1 MAKWPEDRQKAK
13 RKTYF
18 YGAICVLSALG
29 LIILTVYRY
38 TRVDNT
44 DITDNLI
51 PPDWLS
57 KSKEFHSTS
66 DSNFGFMDAPDRKKP
81 RDCSEILEK
90 GYNKSGVYTVWPQ
103 GGIIQGKSINVYCD
117 MDIPNEGWT
126 VIQRRFLGSQ
136 KFNLKWRNYKHGFGN
151 IMKEFWLGNENIF
164 AMTNQ
169 GNCEVRFDLK
179 TPEGE
184 HRYAIYSNFRIDDD
198 LASYTL
204 HISGYSGNA
213 GDGMKYHNG
222 NRFVTKDND
231 QDEYARSLQ
240 GAWWFSEF
248 PYVHLNGLYRPFV
261 ESLKCVHWC
270 SGQRPRFLTSVE
282 IKIRLKD

>member
-1 MAKWPEDRQKAK
+1 MFMINLNFDLFPDYFR

-29 LIILTVYRY
+29 LIILTVNSIPSVILTPDLLLLSIKRNHGTAPKSWKRDT
-38 TRVDNT
+38 TRAEY
-44 DITDNLI
+44 IQ
-51 PPDWLS
+51 
-57 KSKEFHSTS
+57 
-66 DSNFGFMDAPDRKKP
+66 FGPRVVSFWGKP
-81 RDCSEILEK
+81 
-90 GYNKSGVYTVWPQ
+90 
-103 GGIIQGKSINVYCD
+103 INVYCD

-213 GDGMKYHNG
+213 GDGMKHHNG
-222 NRFVTKDND
+222 HRFVTKDND

-261 ESLKCVHWC
+261 EKLEMRSLVL
-270 SGQRPRFLTSVE
+270 GAEAQILN
-282 IKIRLKD
+282 